1 MSQDNTDKGKG
12 SSVTTEDKAAAPVKT
27 KTKKTKS
34 KKTKSK
40 ATKSKAT
47 KAKTTKVKAEKPKAE
62 KPKADKA
69 KADKP
74 KALKPKAEK
83 PKADKPKEV
92 VAKAEKP
99 KAEKPKVDKL
109 VEADTQASD
118 ANGNVANTR
127 NAQGEGRAD
136 DHRQQGQGQ
145 GEGQGDGD
153 SKPRK
158 RRRSRRRRKSKSGE
172 NGEAGAQHNQN
183 NQNNQGNQGNQGH
196 QGNQGNQ
203 DRQDR
208 PNKPRSEPE
217 PLEIVTGIYEQ
228 GPKADGRL
236 RQLGDTFLSYPTDP
250 VVASHLVEKYN
261 LRPGMMIECSLGKPF
276 GGGQQP
282 QHHRGGGK
290 QKKQKYSAIDPSAK
304 RAHDI
309 LKIEDQDPAE
319 FANLRQFGDMTIIMP
334 EPRLTL
340 EYPGC
345 PDACRLIDMFCPI
358 GYGTR
363 GMIVSPPKAGKTT
376 LLQNIAMG
384 IRTNHPECEVYALLI
399 DERPEEV
406 TEFRRNVPCTVWA
419 SSNDHTPE
427 RHCGLAIAAIER
439 CRRLAEMGKDVVV
452 LMDSLT
458 RLGRAFNTAPNMA
471 QTGRTLSG
479 GLDAGAMTIPKQI
492 FGAARKF
499 EEGGSLTIIASALVD
514 TGSRGDQ
521 VIFEEFKGTG
531 NMELILDRKIAEQRI
546 FPAIDLAASGTRN
559 EDRLIPKKELLT
571 VNALRRRLLNMNPV
585 MQVEQLLKAL
595 NKFETNAELVGSPQ
609 TNEEPQQRRGPRRG

>member
-1 MSQDNTDKGKG
+1 MSQDNTDQEKDTSAPAEDAKAAPAA
-12 SSVTTEDKAAAPVKT
+12 TATEDKPKT
-27 KTKKTKS
+27 GD
-34 KKTKSK
+34 
-40 ATKSKAT
+40 ADGN
-47 KAKTTKVKAEKPKAE
+47 TKVDGQAEASQDADAKPK
-62 KPKADKA
+62 
-69 KADKP
+69 
-74 KALKPKAEK
+74 
-83 PKADKPKEV
+83 
-92 VAKAEKP
+92 
-99 KAEKPKVDKL
+99 
-109 VEADTQASD
+109 
-118 ANGNVANTR
+118 
-127 NAQGEGRAD
+127 
-136 DHRQQGQGQ
+136 
-145 GEGQGDGD
+145 
-153 SKPRK
+153 K
-158 RRRSRRRRKSKSGE
+158 RRRRRRRKSKLGG
-172 NGEAGAQHNQN
+172 NGEGNAQAEGNTAEDGAQA
-183 NQNNQGNQGNQGH
+183 
-196 QGNQGNQ
+196 
-203 DRQDR
+203 
-208 PNKPRSEPE
+208 EPE
-217 PLEIVTGIYEQ
+217 PEQIVTGIYEQ
-228 GPKADGRL
+228 GPKSDGRL
-236 RQLGDTFLSYPTDP
+236 RQLGDTFLAYPKDP
-250 VVASHLVEKYN
+250 VVASHLVDKYN

-282 QHHRGGGK
+282 QQRGGK
-290 QKKQKYSAIDPSAK
+290 QKKIKYNAIDPQA
-304 RAHDI
+304 RRVQDI

-319 FANLRQFGDMTIIMP
+319 FANLREFGDMTIIMP

-345 PDACRLIDMFCPI
+345 PDACRLIDLFCPI

-376 LLQNIAMG
+376 LLQNIALG
-384 IRTNHPECEVYALLI
+384 IQTNHPECEVFALLI

-559 EDRLIPKKELLT
+559 EDRLIPKEELTT

-595 NKFETNAELVGSPQ
+595 QRFETNADLVGSPQ
-609 TNEEPQQRRGPRRG
+609 HNEESQERRGPRGPRGNTGITR

>member
-1 MSQDNTDKGKG
+1 MSQDKTDQEQDTSPEAGDAIDAPAAT
-12 SSVTTEDKAAAPVKT
+12 VTEDQPTPGDADGNT
-27 KTKKTKS
+27 KP
-34 KKTKSK
+34 
-40 ATKSKAT
+40 AG
-47 KAKTTKVKAEKPKAE
+47 
-62 KPKADKA
+62 
-69 KADKP
+69 
-74 KALKPKAEK
+74 
-83 PKADKPKEV
+83 
-92 VAKAEKP
+92 
-99 KAEKPKVDKL
+99 
-109 VEADTQASD
+109 EAQASTD
-118 ANGNVANTR
+118 DD
-127 NAQGEGRAD
+127 GEAKR
-136 DHRQQGQGQ
+136 
-145 GEGQGDGD
+145 
-153 SKPRK
+153 KK
-158 RRRSRRRRKSKSGE
+158 RRRRRRRKSKSA
-172 NGEAGAQHNQN
+172 GEAGAE
-183 NQNNQGNQGNQGH
+183 G
-196 QGNQGNQ
+196 
-203 DRQDR
+203 
-208 PNKPRSEPE
+208 SEGSDAE
-217 PLEIVTGIYEQ
+217 PLETVTGIYEQ
-228 GPKADGRL
+228 GPKSDGRI
-236 RQLGDTFLSYPTDP
+236 RQLENTFLSYPTDP
-250 VVASHLVEKYN
+250 VVASHLVEKYD

-282 QHHRGGGK
+282 NHRGGK
-290 QKKQKYSAIDPSAK
+290 QKKIKYNAIDPSAK
-304 RAHDI
+304 RVQDV
-309 LKIEDQDPAE
+309 LKIEGQTPEE
-319 FANLRQFGDMTIIMP
+319 FGTLRNFADLTIIMP

-345 PDACRLIDMFCPI
+345 PPACRLIDLFCPI

-376 LLQNIAMG
+376 LLQNIALG
-384 IRTNHPECEVYALLI
+384 IQTNHPEAEVYALLI

-439 CRRLAEMGKDVVV
+439 CRRLAEMGKDVIV

-559 EDRLIPKKELLT
+559 EDRLIPKEELTT

-585 MQVEQLLKAL
+585 MQVEQLLKAIDR
-595 NKFETNAELVGSPQ
+595 FPTNADLVGSPQ
-609 TNEEPQQRRGPRRG
+609 HNEETQERRGPRGPGPRGNTGITR

>member
-1 MSQDNTDKGKG
+1 MSQDKTDQEQDT
-12 SSVTTEDKAAAPVKT
+12 SPEATDAVDAPATTATEDQPQLDDADGDTQPEANSEDGET
-27 KTKKTKS
+27 
-34 KKTKSK
+34 
-40 ATKSKAT
+40 
-47 KAKTTKVKAEKPKAE
+47 KPK
-62 KPKADKA
+62 
-69 KADKP
+69 
-74 KALKPKAEK
+74 
-83 PKADKPKEV
+83 
-92 VAKAEKP
+92 
-99 KAEKPKVDKL
+99 
-109 VEADTQASD
+109 
-118 ANGNVANTR
+118 
-127 NAQGEGRAD
+127 
-136 DHRQQGQGQ
+136 
-145 GEGQGDGD
+145 
-153 SKPRK
+153 K
-158 RRRSRRRRKSKSGE
+158 RRRRRRRKKSSGE
-172 NGEAGAQHNQN
+172 GAAEGEG
-183 NQNNQGNQGNQGH
+183 G
-196 QGNQGNQ
+196 
-203 DRQDR
+203 
-208 PNKPRSEPE
+208 E
-217 PLEIVTGIYEQ
+217 PLPEEIVTGIYEQ
-228 GPKADGRL
+228 GPKSDGRL
-236 RQLGDTFLSYPTDP
+236 RQLGDTFLAYPKDP
-250 VVASHLVEKYN
+250 VVASHLVEKYD

-282 QHHRGGGK
+282 NQRGGK
-290 QKKQKYSAIDPSAK
+290 QKKIKYSAIDPSA
-304 RAHDI
+304 RRVNDI
-309 LKIEDQDPAE
+309 VKIEGQTPDE
-319 FANLRQFGDMTIIMP
+319 FGKLRDFADLTIIMP

-376 LLQNIAMG
+376 LLQNIALG
-384 IRTNHPECEVYALLI
+384 VQHNHPDCEVFALLI

-499 EEGGSLTIIASALVD
+499 EEGGSLTIIATALVD

-559 EDRLIPKKELLT
+559 EDRLIPKEELTT
-571 VNALRRRLLNMNPV
+571 VNLLRRRLLNMNPV

-595 NKFETNAELVGSPQ
+595 VKYKTNAELVGSPQ
-609 TNEEPQQRRGPRRG
+609 HNEETQQRRTPRSNTGLTR

>member
-1 MSQDNTDKGKG
+1 MSQDKTDQETGP
-12 SSVTTEDKAAAPVKT
+12 SASADDTSTAPT
-27 KTKKTKS
+27 ST
-34 KKTKSK
+34 
-40 ATKSKAT
+40 AT
-47 KAKTTKVKAEKPKAE
+47 KAP
-62 KPKADKA
+62 DSG
-69 KADKP
+69 
-74 KALKPKAEK
+74 
-83 PKADKPKEV
+83 EV
-92 VAKAEKP
+92 
-99 KAEKPKVDKL
+99 
-109 VEADTQASD
+109 
-118 ANGNVANTR
+118 NGNVKAADSGK
-127 NAQGEGRAD
+127 NASAEASSED
-136 DHRQQGQGQ
+136 AP
-145 GEGQGDGD
+145 
-153 SKPRK
+153 KKK
-158 RRRSRRRRKSKSGE
+158 RRRRRRRKKSNNSEAAENTEGQGGE
-172 NGEAGAQHNQN
+172 T
-183 NQNNQGNQGNQGH
+183 
-196 QGNQGNQ
+196 
-203 DRQDR
+203 
-208 PNKPRSEPE
+208 EP
-217 PLEIVTGIYEQ
+217 PQIVTGIYEQ
-228 GPKADGRL
+228 GPKSDGRL
-236 RQLGDTFLSYPTDP
+236 RQLADTFLAYPKDP
-250 VVASHLVEKYN
+250 VVASHLVDKYN

-276 GGGQQP
+276 GGGPQPNQQ
-282 QHHRGGGK
+282 RGGK
-290 QKKQKYSAIDPSAK
+290 QKKQKYNAIDQSA
-304 RAHDI
+304 RRVQDI
-309 LKIEDQDPAE
+309 LKIEGQDPAE
-319 FANLRQFGDMTIIMP
+319 FANLRRYEDMTIIMP

-376 LLQNIAMG
+376 LLQNIAQG
-384 IRTNHPECEVYALLI
+384 IQHNHPDVEVFALLI

-559 EDRLIPKKELLT
+559 EDRLIPKKELAT

-595 NKFETNAELVGSPQ
+595 NKYETNAELVGSPQ
-609 TNEEPQQRRGPRRG
+609 TNEEDTTRRGPLGPRGNSGITR

>member
-1 MSQDNTDKGKG
+1 MAVFVADRVPRHLLFFHQAAPVDGPVAASDTGMSQDNTDQDKDTP
-12 SSVTTEDKAAAPVKT
+12 VAAEDKADAPVST
-27 KTKKTKS
+27 
-34 KKTKSK
+34 
-40 ATKSKAT
+40 ATQDAQ
-47 KAKTTKVKAEKPKAE
+47 P
-62 KPKADKA
+62 
-69 KADKP
+69 
-74 KALKPKAEK
+74 
-83 PKADKPKEV
+83 
-92 VAKAEKP
+92 
-99 KAEKPKVDKL
+99 
-109 VEADTQASD
+109 QA
-118 ANGNVANTR
+118 ANGNASPDADAN
-127 NAQGEGRAD
+127 AD
-136 DHRQQGQGQ
+136 VDGNSD
-145 GEGQGDGD
+145 GDGD
-153 SKPRK
+153 GEAKPRK
-158 RRRSRRRRKSKSGE
+158 RRRSRRRRSKSSAGE
-172 NGEAGAQHNQN
+172 NNNAEQGEANASTSQAEA
-183 NQNNQGNQGNQGH
+183 
-196 QGNQGNQ
+196 
-203 DRQDR
+203 
-208 PNKPRSEPE
+208 EPE
-217 PLEIVTGIYEQ
+217 TLVTGIYEQ
-228 GPKADGRL
+228 GPKSDGRL
-236 RQLGDTFLSYPTDP
+236 RQLGDTFLAYPKDP

-261 LRPGMMIECSLGKPF
+261 LRPGMMIECSLGKSF

-282 QHHRGGGK
+282 QQQRGGK
-290 QKKQKYSAIDPSAK
+290 QKKVKYSTIDPQARRAK
-304 RAHDI
+304 DI
-309 LKIEDQDPAE
+309 TKIEGKDPAE
-319 FANLRQFGDMTIIMP
+319 FAKLRRFEDMTIIMP

-345 PDACRLIDMFCPI
+345 PDACRLIDLFCPI

-384 IRTNHPECEVYALLI
+384 IQTNHPEVEVYALLI

-479 GLDAGAMTIPKQI
+479 GLDAGALGVPKQL

-559 EDRLIPKKELLT
+559 EDRLIPKEELTT

-595 NKFETNAELVGSPQ
+595 QRFETNADLVGSPQ
-609 TNEEPQQRRGPRRG
+609 SPASDDSPPPRRDRGASGGGSRRY